1 MVRGGSIIAI
11 NMVVV
16 VIAGILL
23 GPRMG
28 ALVGFVGTLLNAIIS
43 PAGSQSFEFVAVIP
57 HTIMGYVAGLLG
69 RVNQIVAAFAILV
82 GHGLNIVG
90 FLLVGLLPFSA
101 VAGAALLVGLAT
113 VQHRTTALIVVDM
126 QNDFVKRGGAL
137 VVETAAATI
146 PAIQRL
152 LALARA
158 KGMKVFFTQDTH
170 EEGDIEFPLW
180 GPHVL
185 RGTWGLQ
192 IVDELAPRPG
202 ERVIEKLRYDGF
214 FGTPLDH
221 ELRLGG
227 IQPVIVSGTV
237 ANIWVLPTP

>member
-1 MVRGGSIIAI
+1 MAV
-11 NMVVV
+11 
-16 VIAGILL
+16 
-23 GPRMG
+23 
-28 ALVGFVGTLLNAIIS
+28 TLQV
-43 PAGSQSFEFVAVIP
+43 PEY
-57 HTIMGYVAGLLG
+57 T
-69 RVNQIVAAFAILV
+69 
-82 GHGLNIVG
+82 
-90 FLLVGLLPFSA
+90 
-101 VAGAALLVGLAT
+101 LARE
-113 VQHRTTALIVVDM
+113 VSVDPRTTALIVVDM
-126 QNDFVKRGGAL
+126 QNDFVKPGGAL

-170 EEGDIEFPLW
+170 EEGDIEFPIW

-185 RGTWGLQ
+185 RGTWGWQ

-221 ELRLGG
+221 ELRLAG
-227 IQPVIVSGTV
+227 IQSVIVCGTV
-237 ANIWVLPTP
+237 ANICVLHTAGSAALRGYRVVLLINAISAITPFDQQAAIRQVHFLYRGVITTSEAIRAA